1 MKKIAIAAAA
11 LITLA
16 ACQNKETKETTVTD
30 EETVIETT
38 TDTTNVETDTVT
50 SSETTAEVSAPPVE
64 AEVKKVAEKAVA
76 VTEKVTAVKPVQEVK
91 VEYASFGGKIAAEKA
106 LTKEEML
113 KKYRAMKPGDTVAVK
128 FRSKVKDVCQKKGC
142 WMAMELPG
150 GKESFVKFKDYAF
163 FVPLNAAESEAI
175 VSGKAFVSE
184 TSVAA
189 LRHYAKDGGQ
199 SDAEIAKITEPK
211 VEYKFMADGVLIS
224 K

>member
-11 LITLA
+11 FITLA
-16 ACQNKETKETTVTD
+16 ACQNKESKETTITT
-30 EETVIETT
+30 EETVIEGKA
-38 TDTTNVETDTVT
+38 DTTMVDTDTVAST
-50 SSETTAEVSAPPVE
+50 ETGVDEGAVPAVE
-64 AEVKKVAEKAVA
+64 ADAKKADEKPSDK
-76 VTEKVTAVKPVQEVK
+76 KVTAVKPAAEVK
-91 VEYASFGGKIAAEKA
+91 VEYASFGDKIAAVNA
-106 LTKEEML
+106 LSKDEML
-113 KKYRAMKPGDTVAVK
+113 KKYRTMKPGDTIAVK
-128 FRSKVKDVCQKKGC
+128 FKSKVKDVCQKKGC

>member
-1 MKKIAIAAAA
+1 MA
-11 LITLA
+11 L
-16 ACQNKETKETTVTD
+16 
-30 EETVIETT
+30 
-38 TDTTNVETDTVT
+38 
-50 SSETTAEVSAPPVE
+50 
-64 AEVKKVAEKAVA
+64 
-76 VTEKVTAVKPVQEVK
+76 
-91 VEYASFGGKIAAEKA
+91 
-106 LTKEEML
+106 
-113 KKYRAMKPGDTVAVK
+113 
-128 FRSKVKDVCQKKGC
+128 
-142 WMAMELPG
+142 ELPG

-163 FVPLNAAESEAI
+163 FVPLNAVESEAI

>member
-16 ACQNKETKETTVTD
+16 ACQNKESKETTVTT
-30 EETVIETT
+30 EETVIEGKA
-38 TDTTNVETDTVT
+38 DTTIVDTDTVVST
-50 SSETTAEVSAPPVE
+50 ETGIEEGAVPAVE
-64 AEVKKVAEKAVA
+64 ADAKKADEKPSDK
-76 VTEKVTAVKPVQEVK
+76 KVTAVKPAAEVK
-91 VEYASFGGKIAAEKA
+91 VEYASFGDKIAAVNA
-106 LTKEEML
+106 LSKDEML
-113 KKYRAMKPGDTVAVK
+113 KKYRTMKPGDTIAVK
-128 FRSKVKDVCQKKGC
+128 FKSKVKDVCQKKGC